1 MFEQAVLAAPPSHRL
16 FGTFAG
22 VTCQAIFVGGLILAP
37 MLFPQMLPD
46 VHSMITLVA
55 PSPPPAPPAPGPT
68 VRPPQTVRVTHAF
81 CRYCA
86 PVSVPKGVPKIQ
98 VDEPPDFVDSQGVPG
113 GVPGGI
119 PGGTADGLVSGI
131 LNALPTM
138 ALLPP
143 QVPAVL
149 PVQRAPIIPAK
160 PPQVTGGMVKMAN
173 PIHRV
178 EPLYPPI
185 AKQARIQGTV
195 EIEAVIAVDGHLRE
209 IHVKSGPALLV
220 KAATD
225 AVKQW
230 VYEPTTLNGV
240 PVEVVG
246 VILVTFRLN

>member
-22 VTCQAIFVGGLILAP
+22 VTCQAILVGSLILAP

-46 VHSMITLVA
+46 VHSMVSIVA
-55 PSPPPAPPAPGPT
+55 PGPPPPPPAPGPM
-68 VRPPQTVRVTHAF
+68 VRPRPMTAATRTF
-81 CRYCA
+81 CSTCA
-86 PVSVPKGVPKIQ
+86 PATVPKG
-98 VDEPPDFVDSQGVPG
+98 PPRIIIDDPIDFTPGPGVPG
-113 GVPGGI
+113 GVPGGMEGGV
-119 PGGTADGLVSGI
+119 PGGLVRSLFSDMPAI
-131 LNALPTM
+131 VPA
-138 ALLPP
+138 PP
-143 QVPAVL
+143 VAQVVTPKPVPIVPAV
-149 PVQRAPIIPAK
+149 PQQVQ
-160 PPQVTGGMVKMAN
+160 GGVVKMAN

-178 EPLYPPI
+178 EPAYPPM
-185 AKQARIQGTV
+185 ARQVRVSGTV

-209 IHVKSGPALLV
+209 VHVKSGHPLLV
-220 KAATD
+220 KAAMD

>member
-22 VTCQAIFVGGLILAP
+22 VTCQAILVGSLILSP

-46 VHSMITLVA
+46 VHSMVSLVA
-55 PSPPPAPPAPGPT
+55 PGPPPPPPAPGPM
-68 VRPPQTVRVTHAF
+68 VRPRPMTAATHRLCAF
-81 CRYCA
+81 CE
-86 PVSVPKGVPKIQ
+86 PVAIPKQIPVL
-98 VDEPPDFVDSQGVPG
+98 VDEPPQLPTGTGVVGMEGLAGSTGGSGSGVMHSILSDLPTIVPAPPMTQVAPPKPVPIAPAVPQQVPG
-113 GVPGGI
+113 GV
-119 PGGTADGLVSGI
+119 
-131 LNALPTM
+131 
-138 ALLPP
+138 
-143 QVPAVL
+143 
-149 PVQRAPIIPAK
+149 
-160 PPQVTGGMVKMAN
+160 VKMAN

-178 EPLYPPI
+178 EPTYPPI
-185 AKQARIQGTV
+185 ARQARVSGTV

-209 IHVKSGPALLV
+209 VHVKGGPPLLV
-220 KAATD
+220 KAALD